1 MSDSIPDSTNEHQ
14 GSTTKGV
21 PLPRPRKVLVDEND
35 LWNLE
40 DDLSDSATPAPAEQR
55 PSIPAGIPQRHSSDY
70 ITRIE
75 PNAHDTPKYAS
86 QEDPIESLPD
96 EWPEVE
102 TANGFIPVLES
113 ATETPAVSAKKP
125 MPYSPVEDD
134 VWSDFDDAEDEP
146 AHRAV
151 EEPPSQQAAVIDES
165 TVSLGAQTEETNFP
179 EDPVAYEPEP
189 SIAAAPVW
197 TEPLPEPAVAE
208 SAAIE
213 RTEPVESPLSDS
225 TDETAADDT
234 PVDEL
239 ATEHAETEEHDNEHH
254 APVDWRALA
263 GPSWHS
269 ITKFELTAIISSFV
283 VLAILAVAGLIIFR
297 TDIRTQDNPFLRA
310 SMPAK
315 GEIAT
320 IESYETYWR
329 KPRREG
335 PNADAARLD
344 IISIPEVQITLGESA
359 KASGVIRVIFYND
372 AGEMAGDT
380 LTCGFQQGKFV
391 DNSQKSITF
400 AATTGFRSF
409 GEQEAYR
416 ARQTLPWTIRVYE
429 GADENAPSSSFRLLF
444 SSAISTNRK

>member
-40 DDLSDSATPAPAEQR
+40 DDLTDSETPAPAEPR
-55 PSIPAGIPQRHSSDY
+55 PSIPLGIPQRHSSDY

-75 PNAHDTPKYAS
+75 PNAHATPAYAT

-96 EWPEVE
+96 ELPEVE
-102 TANGFIPVLES
+102 TTNGFIPVLEN
-113 ATETPAVSAKKP
+113 ATETAAVSAKKP

-134 VWSDFDDAEDEP
+134 IWSDFDDAEDEP
-146 AHRAV
+146 VHRT
-151 EEPPSQQAAVIDES
+151 EGEPPRQLETLIDES
-165 TVSLGAQTEETNFP
+165 TVPLAAQTEETDIP
-179 EDPVAYEPEP
+179 ENPIAYEPEP

-197 TEPLPEPAVAE
+197 TEPFPEAVIPEPAAVE
-208 SAAIE
+208 L
-213 RTEPVESPLSDS
+213 TEPSESLISDF
-225 TDETAADDT
+225 TDETGT
-234 PVDEL
+234 VDSPTDEP
-239 ATEHAETEEHDNEHH
+239 TEEHEDTENHEHEHH
-254 APVDWRALA
+254 GPVDWRSLT
-263 GPSWHS
+263 GPSWRS

-297 TDIRTQDNPFLRA
+297 TVIRTQDNPFLRA

-315 GEIAT
+315 GEIAS

-359 KASGVIRVIFYND
+359 ASAGVIRVIFYND

-380 LTCGFQQGKFV
+380 LTCAFQQGKFV

-429 GADENAPSSSFRLLF
+429 GSDENAPSSSFRLLF
-444 SSAISTNRK
+444 SSAISTNRQ